1 LKNSD
6 IGTSATIKNEYHS
19 NLGVFFYEISRDF
32 SVFNSLWALK
42 EFREVILKDK
52 RRLRRNEA
60 RTTKA

>member
-1 LKNSD
+1 MN
-6 IGTSATIKNEYHS
+6 TTNVAIKNEYHS
-19 NLGVFFYEISRDF
+19 NLGVFVYELSRDF

-52 RRLRRNEA
+52 SGLSRNEA